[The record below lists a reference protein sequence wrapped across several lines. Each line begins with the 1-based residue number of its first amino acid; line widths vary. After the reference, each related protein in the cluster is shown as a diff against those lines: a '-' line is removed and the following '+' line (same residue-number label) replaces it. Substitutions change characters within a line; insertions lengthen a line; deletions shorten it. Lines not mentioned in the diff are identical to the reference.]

1 MGTNK
6 QEVMLESLTR
16 SEAVLSHLIE
26 IETNSKKKKELE
38 RRLSNV
44 QSVLKD
50 NLKGVNLT

>member
-26 IETNSKKKKELE
+26 IETNPKKKKELE